1 MRWMAPY
8 LICLVEALQTT
19 KAQKENIFTDF
30 ENGNHVNQDEKLLC
44 LTHDAYTTFHTS
56 KS

>member
-1 MRWMAPY
+1 MAPY

-19 KAQKENIFTDF
+19 KAQRENIFTDF